1 MFRALLVKPGQSLIS
16 KIAGPPLGVLQIAA
30 VLRERFGR
38 EVAITALDMDAEGL
52 DLRWLDQHLAA
63 HRYDVVGVSALNAEA
78 PNARAIAEAVKAHAP
93 RTLTVLGGPHPHRR
107 IEEILGHTRFD
118 WAIDGEGERVFPAA
132 LERHLGGGELGTD
145 LPGLGY
151 RRADGTVHVPAGTD
165 TITDLD
171 ALPYPAWDL
180 IDFDRYARLTN
191 INSMLKGRRYASLF
205 TSRGC
210 PYRCNYCHDV
220 FGKKFRHRSAEHV
233 LGEIDWLH
241 ERFGVDELHVVDDIF
256 NLHRPRLKKIMA
268 GLASRYGGR
277 VHVAIPGGLRADILD
292 EPVLDALRQGGTYS
306 LSVAIESASPRI
318 QKLVDKNL
326 DLAKTLWA
334 IEQADRRGMMV
345 RGFFMLGFPTET
357 REEIE
362 STVRLALG
370 SRLTFGYFFTPSPQ
384 KGTPFH
390 EFAER
395 VDAAALAALPETS
408 DYHNAESWYERA
420 YGYPLGTLIR
430 WSYVRFYFHPRR
442 LARIVRRAPPRSL
455 LNGLLQMVSLVTN
468 TPYGFRASRRAPEH
482 VPAALAN
489 PLLAS

>member
-1 MFRALLVKPGQSLIS
+1 MLRALLVKPGQSLIS
-16 KIAGPPLGVLQIAA
+16 KIAGPPLGILQIAA
-30 VLRERFGR
+30 VLRETFGA
-38 EVAITALDMDAEGL
+38 ELALTALDMDALGL
-52 DLRWLDQHLAA
+52 DLRFLDQHLAT

-78 PNARAIAEAVKAHAP
+78 PNARAIAEAVKAHSP

-107 IEEILGHTRFD
+107 IEEILTTTRFD
-118 WAIDGEGERVFPAA
+118 WAIDGEGERVFPRA

-151 RRADGTVHVPAGTD
+151 RRADGSVHVPATTD
-165 TITDLD
+165 TIADLD

-233 LGEIDWLH
+233 LGEVEWLH

-268 GLASRYGGR
+268 GLANRYAGK

-292 EPVLDALRQGGTYS
+292 EPVLDALRDGGTYS

-318 QKLVDKNL
+318 QKLVDKHL

-390 EFAER
+390 EIAES

-408 DYHNAESWYERA
+408 DYHAAASWYERA
-420 YGYPLGTLIR
+420 YGYPLGKLVR
-430 WSYVRFYFHPRR
+430 RSYVRFYFHPRR
-442 LARIVRRAPPRSL
+442 LGRIVRRAPPRSL
-455 LNGLLQMVSLVTN
+455 WNGLKQMLSLVTN
-468 TPYGFRASRRAPEH
+468 RPYAFRATKRMAGHAP
-482 VPAALAN
+482 ASLGA